1 MEVVN
6 ITASVLLSRIL
17 TACSQG
23 RYNLGC
29 FYIVALHITRDYFCN
44 IIKSVALLT
53 ATRDPNTSEYS
64 TK

>member
-23 RYNLGC
+23 RYNFGC
-29 FYIVALHITRDYFCN
+29 FYIVALHITRDYFCMTN
-44 IIKSVALLT
+44 IIKSVALLM
-53 ATRDPNTSEYS
+53 AMPDPNTSEY
-64 TK
+64 